1 MERNKGREEVQ
12 KSWVGDIPNTH
23 VRDYQRKR
31 LYQAE
36 DSCMYWGDVTILTLE
51 QVQDTIRQISEWAN
65 IEPPTLIEDG
75 HTLVYATK
83 DTISLPFPI
92 TKTMPYI
99 AHEMTHV
106 INYNGSNA
114 DHHGKYFAGKYLEV
128 VRFFIHEQA
137 YKDLKKAF
145 GKYKVKYI

>member
-1 MERNKGREEVQ
+1 M
-12 KSWVGDIPNTH
+12 GDIPNTH

-31 LYQAE
+31 LYDAE
-36 DSCMYWGDVTILTLE
+36 DSCMFWGNIEILTHK
-51 QVQDTIRQISEWAN
+51 QVEDTIDKISQWAE
-65 IEPPTLIEDG
+65 IKSPTLIEDG

-99 AHEMTHV
+99 VHEMTHV

-114 DHHGKYFAGKYLEV
+114 DHHGKHFAGKYLEAV
-128 VRFFIHEQA
+128 KEFIGSEAH
-137 YKDLKKAF
+137 KDLVKAF
-145 GKYKVKYI
+145 RQYKVSHIYS

>member
-1 MERNKGREEVQ
+1 MQ

-36 DSCMYWGDVTILTLE
+36 DSCMFWGNTKVLTSE
-51 QVQDTIRQISEWAN
+51 QVQDTINQISEWAN
-65 IEPPTLIEDG
+65 IESPTLLEDG
-75 HTLVYATK
+75 HTLAYATK

-99 AHEMTHV
+99 VHEMTHV

-114 DHHGKYFAGKYLEV
+114 DHHGKHFAGKYLEV
-128 VRFFIHEQA
+128 LKEFIVTHA
-137 YKDLKKAF
+137 HRDLRKAF
-145 GKYKVKYI
+145 RRYKVNCV

>member
-1 MERNKGREEVQ
+1 M
-12 KSWVGDIPNTH
+12 GDIPNTH

-31 LYQAE
+31 LYDAE
-36 DSCMYWGDVTILTLE
+36 DSCMFWGNIEILTREQLE
-51 QVQDTIRQISEWAN
+51 DIVNSISQWAR
-65 IEPPTLIEDG
+65 IKPPTLIEDG

-99 AHEMTHV
+99 VHEMSHV

-114 DHHGKYFAGKYLEV
+114 DHHGKHFAGKYLEAV
-128 VRFFIHEQA
+128 KKFIGSEAH
-137 YKDLKKAF
+137 KDLVKAF
-145 GKYKVKYI
+145 SQYKVSYIYS

>member
-1 MERNKGREEVQ
+1 MQ

-36 DSCMYWGDVTILTLE
+36 DSCLYWGDVTILTSE
-51 QVQDTIRQISEWAN
+51 QVQDIIRQISEWAN
-65 IEPPTLIEDG
+65 IESPTLIEDG

-99 AHEMTHV
+99 AHEMAHV

-114 DHHGKYFAGKYLEV
+114 DHHGKHFAGKYLEV

-145 GKYKVKYI
+145 CKYKEKYIKNFF

>member
-1 MERNKGREEVQ
+1 MQ

-31 LYQAE
+31 LYDAE
-36 DSCMYWGDVTILTLE
+36 DSCMFWGNVTILTLE
-51 QVQDTIRQISEWAN
+51 QVQDTINQISEWAN
-65 IEPPTLIEDG
+65 IESPTLIEDG
-75 HTLVYATK
+75 HTLVYATQ

-114 DHHGKYFAGKYLEV
+114 DHHGEHFAGTYLEV
-128 VRFFIHEQA
+128 VKEFIGTTA
-137 YKDLKKAF
+137 YKDLRKAF
-145 GKYKVKYI
+145 SRYKVRFL

>member
-1 MERNKGREEVQ
+1 MQ
-12 KSWVGDIPNTH
+12 KSWMGDIPNTH

-31 LYQAE
+31 LYDAE
-36 DSCMYWGDVTILTLE
+36 DSCMFWGNIEILTREQLE
-51 QVQDTIRQISEWAN
+51 DIVNSISQWAR
-65 IEPPTLIEDG
+65 IKPPTLIEDG

-99 AHEMTHV
+99 VHEMSHV

-114 DHHGKYFAGKYLEV
+114 DHHGKHFAGKYLEAV
-128 VRFFIHEQA
+128 KKFIGSEAH
-137 YKDLKKAF
+137 KDLVKAF
-145 GKYKVKYI
+145 SQYKVSYIYS

>member
-1 MERNKGREEVQ
+1 M
-12 KSWVGDIPNTH
+12 GDIPNTH

-31 LYQAE
+31 LYDAE
-36 DSCMYWGDVTILTLE
+36 DSCMFWGNIEILTREQLE
-51 QVQDTIRQISEWAN
+51 DIVNSISQWAR
-65 IEPPTLIEDG
+65 IKPPTLIEDG

-99 AHEMTHV
+99 VHEMSHV

-114 DHHGKYFAGKYLEV
+114 DHHGKHFAGKYLEAV
-128 VRFFIHEQA
+128 KKFIGSEAH
-137 YKDLKKAF
+137 KDLVKAF
-145 GKYKVKYI
+145 SRYKVSYIYS